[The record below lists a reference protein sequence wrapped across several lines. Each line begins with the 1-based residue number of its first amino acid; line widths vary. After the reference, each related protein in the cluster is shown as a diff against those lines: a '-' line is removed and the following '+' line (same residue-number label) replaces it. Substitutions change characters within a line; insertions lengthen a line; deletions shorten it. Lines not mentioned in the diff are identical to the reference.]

1 MDPNKPCAALLCA
14 TLKIPSQSWRRQ
26 AQGHSVVLLGQETA
40 PISLGTPGSSPAP
53 EATLE
58 RGAPRDNQAKTEN

>member
-1 MDPNKPCAALLCA
+1 MPP
-14 TLKIPSQSWRRQ
+14 I
-26 AQGHSVVLLGQETA
+26 QGHSVVLLGQETM

-58 RGAPRDNQAKTEN
+58 RGAPRDEQVATEN